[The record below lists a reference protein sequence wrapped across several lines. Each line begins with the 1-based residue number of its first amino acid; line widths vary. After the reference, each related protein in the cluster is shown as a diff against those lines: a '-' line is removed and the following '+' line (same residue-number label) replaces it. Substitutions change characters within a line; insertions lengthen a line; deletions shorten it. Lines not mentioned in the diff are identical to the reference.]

1 MCEAEYISLPAAC
14 QEISYLVQLLKDV
27 LSHDFEPAALM
38 NDNQGAIALVKNP
51 IGHMRLKHIDI
62 RYYYVRECFQRNC
75 ITLKYVLSNENFS
88 SWLGIQVLPVLR
100 MENSQTVIYVLTFQP
115 PSYKKGN
122 SDQTR
127 I

>member
-27 LSHDFEPAALM
+27 LSHDFAPAALM
-38 NDNQGAIALVKNP
+38 IDNQGAIALVKNP

-75 ITLKYVLSNENFS
+75 ITLKYQVI
-88 SWLGIQVLPVLR
+88 SWESPKVHLHQ
-100 MENSQTVIYVLTFQP
+100 SQSISV
-115 PSYKKGN
+115 
-122 SDQTR
+122 
-127 I
+127 